1 MVPAGEVVGHP
12 VVVSVDAATLGRL
25 GDLGAVFERAEH
37 NIVIDHHV
45 SNSGFGELNLIDPA
59 ADCTSI
65 LILAVLDELG
75 AEIDADIATCVYA
88 GLITDTGSFK
98 WARPESLRVGARLL
112 DTGVDGAAWSRVLLD
127 SHPVSWLSLVSK
139 VLGGAR
145 FDANACDGH
154 GVIYAVVEHD
164 MMGPVGWADVESIID
179 VLRVAEEAEVAAVF
193 RRPHRRSGPCRC
205 GPGQSRSR
213 SAGRRARRRWPSAGG
228 RLQRQRCGRRC
239 GRPVPEVPLT
249 TGPAPADGTDGR
261 VPDTGVRRIAVLSV
275 SALVVL
281 VAPPFYLLLDLAVV
295 GRLGGHELAAL
306 GVGTLVLATIST
318 QLTFLSYGTT
328 ARSARLFGAG
338 DRGGAVREGVQATWV
353 ALGVG
358 VLLIVLAYPLAPVVM
373 GALVGSGEDG
383 SAQVAADATRWVR
396 IAMFGVPL
404 ILASMAGNGWMRGV
418 QDTRRPVLFVLCGLS
433 IGAAGVIGLVHG
445 VGWFP
450 RLGLTGSAVANVVG
464 QSITGRCS

>member
-1 MVPAGEVVGHP
+1 MRASTPQDVAEVLGDATAVTILCHVRPDPDTIGSGLALALGLSRRGVDVEVSFPGSEKLPRSLTALAGADLVVPAGEVVGHP

-193 RRPHRRSGPCRC
+193 KETAPSKWAVSLRAKDKVDLVPLAGAHGGGGHRRAAGYSDSG
-205 GPGQSRSR
+205 
-213 SAGRRARRRWPSAGG
+213 
-228 RLQRQRCGRRC
+228 
-239 GRPVPEVPLT
+239 
-249 TGPAPADGTDGR
+249 
-261 VPDTGVRRIAVLSV
+261 
-275 SALVVL
+275 
-281 VAPPFYLLLDLAVV
+281 VV
-295 GRLGGHELAAL
+295 GDVVDR
-306 GVGTLVLATIST
+306 
-318 QLTFLSYGTT
+318 FL
-328 ARSARLFGAG
+328 RSL
-338 DRGGAVREGVQATWV
+338 
-353 ALGVG
+353 
-358 VLLIVLAYPLAPVVM
+358 
-373 GALVGSGEDG
+373 
-383 SAQVAADATRWVR
+383 
-396 IAMFGVPL
+396 
-404 ILASMAGNGWMRGV
+404 
-418 QDTRRPVLFVLCGLS
+418 
-433 IGAAGVIGLVHG
+433 
-445 VGWFP
+445 
-450 RLGLTGSAVANVVG
+450 
-464 QSITGRCS
+464 